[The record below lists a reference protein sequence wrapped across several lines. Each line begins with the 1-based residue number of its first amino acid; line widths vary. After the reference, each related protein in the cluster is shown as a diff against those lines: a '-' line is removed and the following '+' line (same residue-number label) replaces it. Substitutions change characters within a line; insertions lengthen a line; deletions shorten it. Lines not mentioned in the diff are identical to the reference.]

1 MDNNTFCEAER
12 RRLDKLNKFQ
22 LPNSYKKI
30 GYLISAVAFLLM
42 IAKIFFEEPSWVK
55 PLLTNILLFGLLMAS
70 ISRDKDE
77 DEMIVNLRSQSY
89 RLAFIL
95 GVLYSFIQPYVNYYV
110 ALLIR
115 PENASTDFSYFQ
127 VLAFM
132 LLIQLMFFRQLK
144 RMNK

>member
-1 MDNNTFCEAER
+1 MTKETLCEAER
-12 RRLDKLNKFQ
+12 RRLEKMNKFQ
-22 LPNSYKKI
+22 LPHAYKRI
-30 GYLISAVAFLLM
+30 GYLISAMAFLLM

-55 PLLTNILLFGLLMAS
+55 PLLSNILLFGLLMAS

-95 GVLYSFIQPYVNYYV
+95 GVLYSFVQPYVNYYV

-115 PENASTDFSYFQ
+115 PENASKDFSYFQ

-132 LLIQLMFFRQLK
+132 LLIQLMFFHQLK
-144 RMNK
+144 KLN